1 MRKGIHPEYHEC
13 TVKCVCGNEFT
24 TRSTLKEINVEIC
37 SACHPFFSGQ
47 QKLVDSAGRV
57 DRFLKKYG
65 SEFGGALVEG
75 SAVSREKSAA
85 EKPSSDAGTA
95 DEKPSDAD
103 AADEKPSADN

>member
-1 MRKGIHPEYHEC
+1 MRKDIHPEYNEC

-24 TRSTLKEINVEIC
+24 TRSTLKEIDVEIC
-37 SACHPFFSGQ
+37 SACHPFFTGQ

-65 SEFGGALVEG
+65 SEFGGALIEG

-85 EKPSSDAGTA
+85 KESSSDADTV